1 MSTILTFPAK
11 LKKKQGLI
19 SLESINP
26 KTLNFTPS
34 SSSSSSSSS
43 STPQII
49 TLGSNLVKH
58 QYSPASHS
66 KCIINLEVAD
76 SDKNIKFEVND
87 RADLEAIRSS
97 LQSQAGRAVSPV
109 PPNGQ
114 GGPSSGPSSSSGMP
128 KTLIDSNSNFNLTPQ
143 LTDSLSSYNVPI
155 STRWNNIAD
164 DDENNARQAPSFNT
178 LTIDV
183 TEVRE
188 RLLATDPELKEQY
201 HDLVTS
207 KIVTPEDFWSNPTN
221 KKKVADDCARNFGNY
236 NKGKST
242 KLVSD
247 IEITKHVDLKSPE
260 VSEQSIELN

>member
-1 MSTILTFPAK
+1 
-11 LKKKQGLI
+11 
-19 SLESINP
+19 
-26 KTLNFTPS
+26 
-34 SSSSSSSSS
+34 
-43 STPQII
+43 
-49 TLGSNLVKH
+49 
-58 QYSPASHS
+58 
-66 KCIINLEVAD
+66 
-76 SDKNIKFEVND
+76 
-87 RADLEAIRSS
+87 
-97 LQSQAGRAVSPV
+97 
-109 PPNGQ
+109 
-114 GGPSSGPSSSSGMP
+114 MP

-221 KKKVADDCARNFGNY
+221 KKKVADDCARNFGYY